1 MAKEKEEKIRFSVV
15 VDSKLDEEIE
25 KEAKRKGRSKN
36 FIMNMLANFFIS
48 KSEKERD
55 KFYP

>member
-1 MAKEKEEKIRFSVV
+1 MAKEKEEKVRFSIV
-15 VDSKLDEEIE
+15 VDSTLDDEIE

-36 FIMNMLANFFIS
+36 FIMNMLANFFIA